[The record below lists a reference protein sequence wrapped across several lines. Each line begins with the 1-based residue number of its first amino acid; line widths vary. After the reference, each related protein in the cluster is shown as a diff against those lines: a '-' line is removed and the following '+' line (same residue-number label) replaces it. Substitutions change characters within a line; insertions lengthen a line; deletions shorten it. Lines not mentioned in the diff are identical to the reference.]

1 MSSASDRF
9 LAGSDGLAA
18 LLRAL
23 PSHTPPASMDAWFA
37 QAARTADAERNAAT
51 PAQEGLQFEAP
62 STMAAVFA
70 AAAAQAEQAQ
80 AAQRAAVQARLAQ
93 GERADQALG
102 TALSASA
109 RAWIEQQARTDKA
122 VMRPSVDVP
131 SAADVSMA
139 AEVLLAKDT
148 SMAAD
153 LSLDKDASITADL
166 SASSNEAA
174 DTSGAASRSSSAPE
188 IASSSASA
196 SASAAQ
202 AQAQAQASTLPA
214 LESSTTSTQTSHAVA
229 SRRSS
234 RRPRWMPTLAFAA
247 SITLAV
253 GIGLQWQASQ
263 PTLELPTATTPDT
276 ALAEP
281 QKTQQATRDAHQVD
295 RTADSTSDLPAL
307 PAPAYAEAPN
317 AAALSTAA
325 LPSRSPSPPLPP
337 AQPSPAPALAPEPV
351 SAPSLTPAAAPAPAA
366 VQAPAAA
373 PALAAVIV
381 AEPAPGVDA
390 QSIDTQAPAA
400 PPPPPAPIVASPA
413 DAFVS
418 GSLAATADRS
428 TPAPAPIAPNAASA
442 PASPPAQT
450 SLVERQTDAHAA
462 ETPLISRAAPV
473 AGQAAP
479 LRVRNA
485 PTLHLDA
492 YRDASPSSKPAASA
506 AAPDATVY
514 QAKGSMARKPGPLP
528 LSTSPRDWLA
538 RYALSAD
545 RVPAQIRLR
554 AATADAPEVQSWATQ
569 LRDQLKQRGWS
580 TQVDIVQDTHLA
592 ADQLR
597 LEPFDT
603 AQ

>member
-23 PSHTPPASMDAWFA
+23 PAYTPPASMDAWFA

-51 PAQEGLQFEAP
+51 PAQDGLQFEAP

-122 VMRPSVDVP
+122 AMQPSVDVP

-153 LSLDKDASITADL
+153 LSLAKDASITADL

-196 SASAAQ
+196 SASAAH

-295 RTADSTSDLPAL
+295 RTADSTSDMPAL

-317 AAALSTAA
+317 AAAPPTAA

-337 AQPSPAPALAPEPV
+337 AQPSPAPALTPEPV
-351 SAPSLTPAAAPAPAA
+351 SAPSFTPAAAPAPAA

-390 QSIDTQAPAA
+390 QSIDAQAPAA
-400 PPPPPAPIVASPA
+400 PPPPAPIVASPA

-569 LRDQLKQRGWS
+569 LRDQLKQRSWS

>member
-1 MSSASDRF
+1 MSSAFDRF

-23 PSHTPPASMDAWFA
+23 PSHAPPASMDAWFA

-51 PAQEGLQFEAP
+51 PAQDGLQFEAP

-70 AAAAQAEQAQ
+70 AAAAQAEHAQ
-80 AAQRAAVQARLAQ
+80 AAQRAAMQARLAQ

-102 TALSASA
+102 TVLSASA

-122 VMRPSVDVP
+122 AMRPSVDVP
-131 SAADVSMA
+131 SAADVSVA
-139 AEVLLAKDT
+139 AEVLIAKDT
-148 SMAAD
+148 SMAAN
-153 LSLDKDASITADL
+153 LSLAKDASIAADL
-166 SASSNEAA
+166 SASSNEAV
-174 DTSGAASRSSSAPE
+174 DTSGAASRAPSAPE
-188 IASSSASA
+188 IASAYASA
-196 SASAAQ
+196 
-202 AQAQAQASTLPA
+202 AQAQASTLPV
-214 LESSTTSTQTSHAVA
+214 LQSSATSTQTSHAAA

-276 ALAEP
+276 AWAEP

-295 RTADSTSDLPAL
+295 RTADSTSDMPAL
-307 PAPAYAEAPN
+307 PAPTYAEAPN
-317 AAALSTAA
+317 AAAPSTTPRPSQSSLPPA
-325 LPSRSPSPPLPP
+325 LPSP
-337 AQPSPAPALAPEPV
+337 ARVVASESV
-351 SAPSLTPAAAPAPAA
+351 SAPSPTPAAAPAPAPA
-366 VQAPAAA
+366 PPAAAPAAA
-373 PALAAVIV
+373 PALAAMSV
-381 AEPAPGVDA
+381 AEPAPDVDA
-390 QSIDTQAPAA
+390 QSIDAQAPAA
-400 PPPPPAPIVASPA
+400 PPPPAPIAASPA

-428 TPAPAPIAPNAASA
+428 TPAPASIAANAASA

-450 SLVERQTDAHAA
+450 SLVERAQTNAYAA
-462 ETPLISRAAPV
+462 DTPLISRAAPV

-485 PTLHLDA
+485 PRLHLDA

-514 QAKGSMARKPGPLP
+514 QAKGSMPPKAGPLP
-528 LSTSPRDWLA
+528 ISTSPRDWLA
-538 RYALSAD
+538 RYALSVD
-545 RVPAQIRLR
+545 RTPAQIRLR

>member
-1 MSSASDRF
+1 M
-9 LAGSDGLAA
+9 
-18 LLRAL
+18 
-23 PSHTPPASMDAWFA
+23 
-37 QAARTADAERNAAT
+37 
-51 PAQEGLQFEAP
+51 
-62 STMAAVFA
+62 
-70 AAAAQAEQAQ
+70 
-80 AAQRAAVQARLAQ
+80 
-93 GERADQALG
+93 
-102 TALSASA
+102 SASA
-109 RAWIEQQARTDKA
+109 RAWIEQQAHTDKA
-122 VMRPSVDVP
+122 AMQPSVDVP

-153 LSLDKDASITADL
+153 LSLAKDASITADM

-174 DTSGAASRSSSAPE
+174 DTSGAASRAPSAPE
-188 IASSSASA
+188 IAFSSASA
-196 SASAAQ
+196 PAAQAQ

-214 LESSTTSTQTSHAVA
+214 LQSSTTSTQTSHAAA

-281 QKTQQATRDAHQVD
+281 KKTQQATRDAHQVD
-295 RTADSTSDLPAL
+295 RIADSTSDLPAL

-317 AAALSTAA
+317 AAAAPRPSQSSLPPA
-325 LPSRSPSPPLPP
+325 LPSP
-337 AQPSPAPALAPEPV
+337 ARAVAPEPV
-351 SAPSLTPAAAPAPAA
+351 SAPSPTLAAAPAPAPPA
-366 VQAPAAA
+366 AAPAAA
-373 PALAAVIV
+373 PALAAMSV
-381 AEPAPGVDA
+381 AEPAPDVDA
-390 QSIDTQAPAA
+390 QSINAQAPAA

-428 TPAPAPIAPNAASA
+428 APAPVSPGPASA
-442 PASPPAQT
+442 PASPSEQT
-450 SLVERQTDAHAA
+450 SLVERTQTNAYAA
-462 ETPLISRAAPV
+462 EKPLISRAAPV

-514 QAKGSMARKPGPLP
+514 QAKGNMARKPGPLP

-545 RVPAQIRLR
+545 QVPAQIRLR

>member
-1 MSSASDRF
+1 M
-9 LAGSDGLAA
+9 
-18 LLRAL
+18 
-23 PSHTPPASMDAWFA
+23 
-37 QAARTADAERNAAT
+37 
-51 PAQEGLQFEAP
+51 
-62 STMAAVFA
+62 
-70 AAAAQAEQAQ
+70 
-80 AAQRAAVQARLAQ
+80 
-93 GERADQALG
+93 
-102 TALSASA
+102 
-109 RAWIEQQARTDKA
+109 
-122 VMRPSVDVP
+122 
-131 SAADVSMA
+131 SMA

-153 LSLDKDASITADL
+153 LSLAKDASITADL

-196 SASAAQ
+196 SASAAH

-295 RTADSTSDLPAL
+295 RTADSTSDMPAL

-317 AAALSTAA
+317 AAAPPTAA

-337 AQPSPAPALAPEPV
+337 AQPSPAPALTPEPV
-351 SAPSLTPAAAPAPAA
+351 SAPSFT
-366 VQAPAAA
+366 PAAA

-390 QSIDTQAPAA
+390 QSIDAQAPAA
-400 PPPPPAPIVASPA
+400 PPPPAPIVASPA

-569 LRDQLKQRGWS
+569 LRDQLKQRSWS

>member
-1 MSSASDRF
+1 
-9 LAGSDGLAA
+9 
-18 LLRAL
+18 
-23 PSHTPPASMDAWFA
+23 MDAWFA

-51 PAQEGLQFEAP
+51 PAQDGLQFEAP

-122 VMRPSVDVP
+122 AMQPSVDVP

-153 LSLDKDASITADL
+153 LSLAKDASITADL

-196 SASAAQ
+196 SASAAH

-295 RTADSTSDLPAL
+295 RTADSTSDMPAL

-317 AAALSTAA
+317 AAAPPTAA
-325 LPSRSPSPPLPP
+325 L
-337 AQPSPAPALAPEPV
+337 Q
-351 SAPSLTPAAAPAPAA
+351 
-366 VQAPAAA
+366 
-373 PALAAVIV
+373 
-381 AEPAPGVDA
+381 
-390 QSIDTQAPAA
+390 
-400 PPPPPAPIVASPA
+400 
-413 DAFVS
+413 
-418 GSLAATADRS
+418 
-428 TPAPAPIAPNAASA
+428 
-442 PASPPAQT
+442 
-450 SLVERQTDAHAA
+450 
-462 ETPLISRAAPV
+462 
-473 AGQAAP
+473 
-479 LRVRNA
+479 
-485 PTLHLDA
+485 
-492 YRDASPSSKPAASA
+492 
-506 AAPDATVY
+506 
-514 QAKGSMARKPGPLP
+514 
-528 LSTSPRDWLA
+528 
-538 RYALSAD
+538 
-545 RVPAQIRLR
+545 
-554 AATADAPEVQSWATQ
+554 
-569 LRDQLKQRGWS
+569 
-580 TQVDIVQDTHLA
+580 
-592 ADQLR
+592 
-597 LEPFDT
+597 
-603 AQ
+603 

>member
-1 MSSASDRF
+1 MSSAFDRF

-23 PSHTPPASMDAWFA
+23 PSHAPPASMDAWFA

-51 PAQEGLQFEAP
+51 PAQDGLQFEAP

-109 RAWIEQQARTDKA
+109 RAWIEQQARIDKA
-122 VMRPSVDVP
+122 AMRPSVDVP
-131 SAADVSMA
+131 SAADVSIA

-153 LSLDKDASITADL
+153 LSLAKDASIAADM
-166 SASSNEAA
+166 SASSNEAV
-174 DTSGAASRSSSAPE
+174 DTSGAASRSPST
-188 IASSSASA
+188 SASA
-196 SASAAQ
+196 

-214 LESSTTSTQTSHAVA
+214 LESSTTSNQTSHAAA

-234 RRPRWMPTLAFAA
+234 RRPRWVPTLAFAA

-281 QKTQQATRDAHQVD
+281 QKTQQATRDAPQVD

-317 AAALSTAA
+317 AAAPSIAA
-325 LPSRSPSPPLPP
+325 LPSRSPLPPLPP
-337 AQPSPAPALAPEPV
+337 AQPSPSPSPAPALAPEPV
-351 SAPSLTPAAAPAPAA
+351 SASPLTPAAAPAPAA
-366 VQAPAAA
+366 VPAPAAA
-373 PALAAVIV
+373 PPRAAMIA
-381 AEPAPGVDA
+381 AEPAPSVDA
-390 QSIDTQAPAA
+390 QSIDAQAPAA
-400 PPPPPAPIVASPA
+400 SPPPPAPIAASPA

-428 TPAPAPIAPNAASA
+428 TPAPAPIAPDAASA
-442 PASPPAQT
+442 PASPPSQT
-450 SLVERQTDAHAA
+450 SLVERTQTNASVA

-514 QAKGSMARKPGPLP
+514 QAKGSMARKPGLLK